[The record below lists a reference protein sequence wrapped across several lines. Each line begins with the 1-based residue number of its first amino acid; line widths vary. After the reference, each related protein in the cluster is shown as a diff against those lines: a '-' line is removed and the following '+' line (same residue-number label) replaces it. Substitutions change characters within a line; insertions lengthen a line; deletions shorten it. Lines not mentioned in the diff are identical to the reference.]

1 MFRNEKKK
9 RVALIALALC
19 VGVLPSAVSFAKMSK
34 SVAHRAVARP
44 LQTGW
49 RYAPLTPQFG
59 ADASIAG
66 LANVRGELQV
76 TVSHHAVSGNG
87 SLITTYR
94 TALWKEKSDS
104 FSVPVATKDAPKG
117 YHGPIQLVFPAT
129 FPMQFN
135 VQSVKIEQGTT
146 SASRP
151 VVAWPKAIPL
161 YGSGQNPQS
170 AAPGSLDNQIIGQS
184 GAWLWVALKGPQ
196 FPPLYP
202 KQGPLIF
209 GFRHW
214 NRLVALN
221 VHTGAYRWFTLPQ
234 TYSLYQSSWG
244 VAVPAFASLGSQVAI
259 SVGSWIGIFP
269 ADPGA
274 VAPAAPVSTA
284 STASPI
290 LVAAPKA
297 SLARR
302 GSEALMDLKMLDWQ
316 EINSLAAYWNS
327 IMGTR
332 VPGMPFYRNGQAP
345 FSWNTQAIIFNHGV
359 LPTALTWAMEYP
371 FVRGSVQDQERTR
384 LESSM
389 MALLTSRLNGYAWS
403 PVENT
408 YAGER
413 KAFANHAPLSL
424 PGYVVKQNV
433 YWPIRASVL
442 NLGAPPLPAR
452 FSSYSE
458 FAQSVGAL
466 LGTRSTIPVLLPQD
480 VAKGQ
485 AAGGLNPPRG
495 AYFNVQDQVNG
506 GQVLDG
512 YSVTVSFGPK
522 LPANSPKIN
531 AGNAEML
538 YSLVGVPAGSALPQG
553 MRWPA
558 HASFPGSRAS
568 RVQLGAGVVGTVWTG
583 AYQGTKVEG
592 VAWRQDGLTWIIPP
606 SSWRSVHPLADAR
619 AQVARLAHLHF
630 LSGATGFGI
639 FGYGPDAPSQ
649 VVLHTYDA
657 TYALY
662 ATGWRAAQFASLLNG
677 VSGIQ

>member
-1 MFRNEKKK
+1 MLVIDKKK
-9 RVALIALALC
+9 TVALIALALC
-19 VGVLPSAVSFAKMSK
+19 VGVLPSAVSFAQK
-34 SVAHRAVARP
+34 SNVFSHRAVARP

-66 LANVRGELQV
+66 LANVRGQLQV

-117 YHGPIQLVFPAT
+117 YHGLFQLVFPTT
-129 FPMQFN
+129 FPMHFN

-146 SASRP
+146 SASHP

-196 FPPLYP
+196 LPPLYP
-202 KQGPLIF
+202 KQYPLIV

-221 VHTGAYRWFTLPQ
+221 VQTGAYRLFAIPQ

-244 VAVPAFASLGSQVAI
+244 VAVPAFANLGAQVAI

-269 ADPGA
+269 ADPGTG
-274 VAPAAPVSTA
+274 SSA
-284 STASPI
+284 SVASPI

-302 GSEALMDLKMLDWQ
+302 GSEALMDLKLLDWQ

-327 IMGTR
+327 IMGKQ

-345 FSWNTQAIIFNHGV
+345 VSWNTDPVVFNHAA
-359 LPTALTWAMEYP
+359 LPSALTWAMEYP

-384 LESSM
+384 LESSII
-389 MALLTSRLNGYAWS
+389 ALLTSRLNGYAWS
-403 PVENT
+403 AAGYS
-408 YAGER
+408 YASER

-424 PGYVVKQNV
+424 PGYVVKQGV
-433 YWPIRASVL
+433 YWPIRPSVL
-442 NLGAPPLPAR
+442 DLGAPPLPAR

-458 FAQSVGAL
+458 FAQSVGTL
-466 LGTRSTIPVLLPQD
+466 LGTRATIPVLLPQD

-495 AYFNVQDQVNG
+495 VYFNVQDRVDG
-506 GQVLDG
+506 GQVPDG

-538 YSLVGVPAGSALPQG
+538 YSLVGVPAGAALPQG

-568 RVQLGAGVVGTVWTG
+568 RVRLGAGVVGTVWTG
-583 AYQGTKVEG
+583 VYQGAQAEG
-592 VAWRQDGLTWIIPP
+592 VTWRQDGLTWIIPP

-619 AQVARLAHLHF
+619 AQVTQLAHLHF

-639 FGYGPDAPSQ
+639 FGYGSDAPSQ
-649 VVLHTYDA
+649 VVLHTFGA

-662 ATGWRAAQFASLLNG
+662 ATGWRAAKFASLMNG
-677 VSGIQ
+677 VSGFQ